1 MIYSDLVSNFITL
14 IAITLAPGPCVL
26 MLIVRSASKDV
37 LGAFGF
43 GIGYALGGV
52 VITSVVCFGLGAWL
66 TVVPEVFEYSKY
78 VMMAYILWLAF
89 GVWKGEFKLESE
101 CTSKRR
107 SVLSSLGAG
116 ILTCFISPYMMVLFP
131 LVLTNLIGTTEI
143 KLQVFF
149 SRRHHFR
156 YGGCRFRFYHCACST
171 DQSLHSFSALYDD
184 PEPQFGQYFGTRRWL
199 DGFCLSYCNLGH
211 LIILIRDE

>member
-78 VMMAYILWLAF
+78 VMMAYILWLAC

-143 KLQVFF
+143 KLQVFLILVVITF
-149 SRRHHFR
+149 ATVVAGSVFIIVLAAQISRFIRSPR
-156 YGGCRFRFYHCACST
+156 STMILNRSLASILVLGGGWMAFV
-171 DQSLHSFSALYDD
+171 
-184 PEPQFGQYFGTRRWL
+184 
-199 DGFCLSYCNLGH
+199 
-211 LIILIRDE
+211 